1 MRVSVGRGSRMRG
14 EVEQP
19 SVMVEVTTAEDAVIA
34 VVRGDVDHHTFREI
48 RGALFHCMAGRAA
61 ALVVDLDD
69 VGFFG
74 SIGIAVL
81 LEIRQ
86 RADQLG
92 IRFAVVAGRR
102 TVARPIRLTDTQ
114 DLLHVQRTRED
125 ALAALRRHPRFAG
138 YLDDP
143 TDTGPACSLP

>member
-1 MRVSVGRGSRMRG
+1 MHEES
-14 EVEQP
+14 EQP
-19 SVMVEVTTAEDAVIA
+19 SIMVEVTAEDAVIA
-34 VVRGDVDHHTFREI
+34 GVRGDVDHDTFREI
-48 RGALFHCMAGRAA
+48 RDALFTCMVGRA

-69 VGFFG
+69 VAFFG

-81 LEIRQ
+81 LETRQ

-114 DLLHVQRTRED
+114 DLLRLQRTREE
-125 ALAALRRHPRFAG
+125 ALAVVRRYPRITG
-138 YLDDP
+138 HLDDP
-143 TDTGPACSLP
+143 TDTGLAVSWP

>member
-1 MRVSVGRGSRMRG
+1 MH
-14 EVEQP
+14 EEAEQP
-19 SVMVEVTTAEDAVIA
+19 LIMVEVTTAEDVVIA
-34 VVRGDVDHHTFREI
+34 VVHGDVDHDTFREI
-48 RGALFHCMAGRAA
+48 RDALFTCMAGRAA

-81 LEIRQ
+81 LETRQ

-114 DLLHVQRTRED
+114 DLLCLQRTREQ
-125 ALAALRRHPRFAG
+125 ALAVIRRYPRITG
-138 YLDDP
+138 RLDDP
-143 TDTGPACSLP
+143 TDIGFAGAWP

>member
-1 MRVSVGRGSRMRG
+1 MRG

-19 SVMVEVTTAEDAVIA
+19 SVMVEVTTAEDVVIA
-34 VVRGDVDHHTFREI
+34 VVRDDVDHDTFREI
-48 RGALFHCMAGRAA
+48 RSALFSCMAGRAA

-86 RADQLG
+86 RADQMG
-92 IRFAVVAGRR
+92 MRFAVVAGRR

-125 ALAALRRHPRFAG
+125 ALAAVRRHLRFTG
-138 YLDDP
+138 HLDDA
-143 TDTGPACSLP
+143 TDTGSAYAWP

>member
-1 MRVSVGRGSRMRG
+1 MRG

-19 SVMVEVTTAEDAVIA
+19 LVMVEVTTAEDVVIA
-34 VVRGDVDHHTFREI
+34 VVRDDVDHDTFREI
-48 RGALFHCMAGRAA
+48 RSALFSCMASRAA

-86 RADQLG
+86 RADQMG
-92 IRFAVVAGRR
+92 MRFAVVAGRR

-114 DLLHVQRTRED
+114 DLLRVQRTRED
-125 ALAALRRHPRFAG
+125 ALAAVRRHPRFTG
-138 YLDDP
+138 HLDDP
-143 TDTGPACSLP
+143 IDTGPARSRP

>member
-1 MRVSVGRGSRMRG
+1 MRG

-19 SVMVEVTTAEDAVIA
+19 SVMVEVTTAEDVVIA
-34 VVRGDVDHHTFREI
+34 AVRGDVDHDTFREI
-48 RGALFHCMAGRAA
+48 RGALFTCMAGRAA

-81 LEIRQ
+81 LETRQ
-86 RADQLG
+86 RADQVG

-114 DLLHVQRTRED
+114 DVLHMQRTRED
-125 ALAALRRHPRFAG
+125 ALAAVRRPRRFTG
-138 YLDDP
+138 HLDDP
-143 TDTGPACSLP
+143 TDTGPALSWP

>member
-1 MRVSVGRGSRMRG
+1 MRG

-19 SVMVEVTTAEDAVIA
+19 SVMVEVTTAEDVVIA
-34 VVRGDVDHHTFREI
+34 VVRDDVDHDTFREI
-48 RGALFHCMAGRAA
+48 RSALFACMTGQAA

-81 LEIRQ
+81 LETRQ
-86 RADQLG
+86 RADQMSM
-92 IRFAVVAGRR
+92 RFAVVAGRR

-125 ALAALRRHPRFAG
+125 ALAAVRRHPRFTG
-138 YLDDP
+138 HLDDP
-143 TDTGPACSLP
+143 IDTGPARSRP